1 MRKLLMFASLSML
14 AAGGVAAQSAIAIE
28 RSVFIE
34 RIAKEDGRSVREL
47 EPASTL
53 RKGDS
58 VVLMLEWIAPGRKD
72 SFTVSSRVPRDL
84 AFQRSGGH
92 APQVSV
98 DGGRTWGDLTAMRVG
113 ARRASPEDVTHLRWH
128 VSDAQAALGR
138 GMISYSAIVR

>member
-1 MRKLLMFASLSML
+1 MRNLLMFASLSLL

-28 RSVFIE
+28 RSVYIE
-34 RIAKEDGRSVREL
+34 RIAKKDGRSIREL
-47 EPASTL
+47 EPANIL

-58 VVLMLEWIAPGRKD
+58 VVLMLEWNAPGRRD

-92 APQVSV
+92 APQVSI
-98 DGGRTWGDLTAMRVG
+98 DGGRTWGTLDAMRIG
-113 ARRASPEDVTHLRWH
+113 TRRASPEDVTHLRWQ

>member
-1 MRKLLMFASLSML
+1 MLLLFGSLAL
-14 AAGGVAAQSAIAIE
+14 LAGGGAAAKSAIDIE
-28 RSVFIE
+28 RSVFVE
-34 RIAKEDGRSVREL
+34 RTERQSGKIVREL

-58 VVLMLEWIAPGRKD
+58 VVLMLEWTAPGRKD

-98 DGGRTWGDLTAMRVG
+98 DSGKTWGALASMRVG
-113 ARRASPEDVTHLRWH
+113 GRRASPEDVTHLRWQ
-128 VSDAQAALGR
+128 VSNAEAALGR
-138 GMISYSAIVR
+138 GILSYSAIVR

>member
-1 MRKLLMFASLSML
+1 MRMLMMFASLSFL
-14 AAGGVAAQSAIAIE
+14 AAGGVAAQSAIEIE
-28 RSVFIE
+28 RSVYIE
-34 RIAKEDGRSVREL
+34 RTDRQDGRVVREL

-58 VVLMLEWIAPGRKD
+58 VVLMLEWTAPGRQN
-72 SFTVSSRVPRDL
+72 SFVVSSRVPRDL

-98 DGGRTWGDLTAMRVG
+98 DGGRTWGDLSGLRIG
-113 ARRASPEDVTHLRWH
+113 SRRASPEDVTHLRWQ

-138 GMISYSAIVR
+138 GIISYSAIVR